1 MSIERTLPPYP
12 TPWTDSLSLTQ
23 RDDDPDAA
31 LSAEMEA
38 NQHAGQ
44 RRRGLAPSAHRAM
57 PRSFAGRR
65 TRVKVVSGNL
75 YDGKAFTAHIEDVG
89 KLPLRPGEPG
99 NEHAAADRPQNANA
113 QDVYGVKFAAIEG
126 GWVRLED
133 YMGSDTKIADH
144 ARMSTQTEGNAPKD
158 GGVRT
163 LLRYMLRHR
172 HTSPFEFAVIVIHV
186 RCPLYIARQ
195 WMRHRTGTFSEVS
208 GRYVELTAD
217 GYRPQP
223 GELALQSTANHQG
236 RAGALPD
243 EAAARA
249 HALMCASM
257 DESAAAYKALIDE
270 GMSREQARILLP
282 LSTFTEFRWKVDLH
296 NLLHF
301 LSLRLDEHAQDEMRA
316 FALAIC
322 GIVASWVPLTFD
334 AWREYTFNAVRLGE
348 LEHRVTLALLHRGDL
363 SPANARIADR
373 AARDALR
380 LGKRELGEMAAKL
393 GYPVDGFG
401 GVLEGL
407 LMQGTEVG

>member
-1 MSIERTLPPYP
+1 MSTDTPPPYP
-12 TPWTDSLSLTQ
+12 TPWSDGLNLTQ

-31 LSAEMEA
+31 LAAELDI
-38 NQHAGQ
+38 NQHAG
-44 RRRGLAPSAHRAM
+44 RRADGLSPAKRRAM
-57 PRSFAGRR
+57 PRSFVGHRRRWGVASGTPTNGEAFATQLEDAGRR
-65 TRVKVVSGNL
+65 
-75 YDGKAFTAHIEDVG
+75 
-89 KLPLRPGEPG
+89 PLRPGEPG
-99 NEHAAADRPQNANA
+99 NEHAAADRPRNAGA

-133 YMGSDTKIADH
+133 YMGGDAKIADH

-158 GGVRT
+158 GGVRN

-172 HTSPFEFAVIVIHV
+172 HTSPFEFAVIVLHI

-195 WMRHRTGTFSEVS
+195 WMRHRMGTFSEVS
-208 GRYVELTAD
+208 GRYVELTASS
-217 GYRPQP
+217 YRPQP

-257 DESAAAYKALIDE
+257 DESAAAYKALLDE

-301 LSLRLDEHAQDEMRA
+301 LSLRLDEHAQDEIRA

-322 GIVASWVPLTFD
+322 GIVASWVPITFD

-348 LEHRVTLALLHRGDL
+348 LEHRITLALLHRGDL
-363 SPANARIADR
+363 SSENARIADR

-380 LGKRELGEMAAKL
+380 LGGRELGEMAVKL

-407 LMQGTEVG
+407 LMQGTEAG